1 VINHYKFKFRNF
13 WEHKK
18 PGILDNKFGVTGKYK
33 IKIINKDTGLI
44 ENEEIN
50 NRIMDDVLDE
60 LIKVLQG
67 TATDLEIKYLALGT
81 DNTAITD
88 TDAAL
93 GAEIFRVALT
103 DITKTGTGELTS
115 LAIVLDSEAVDT
127 IEEIGIFA
135 GAAATAAADSGT
147 LVSRIL
153 WTRIKSSSEELQF
166 TRIDT
171 IVRG

>member
-1 VINHYKFKFRNF
+1 MT
-13 WEHKK
+13 KK
-18 PGILDNKFGVTGKYK
+18 LNILNNEVGYFGKYR
-33 IKIINKDTGLI
+33 IKTINKLNGTSS
-44 ENEEIN
+44 EEEIK
-50 NRIMDDVLDE
+50 NRLMDNTLDE
-60 LIKVLQG
+60 LLKVLQG

-81 DNTAITD
+81 DSTAVTD

-103 DITKTGTGELTS
+103 DITKTDTGELTS
-115 LAIVLDSEAVDT
+115 LAIVLDSEAVET

-147 LVSRIL
+147 LVGRIL
-153 WTRIKSSSEELQF
+153 WHRVKSNSEELQF

>member
-1 VINHYKFKFRNF
+1 VT
-13 WEHKK
+13 KK
-18 PGILDNKFGVTGKYK
+18 LNILNNEFGHTGKYR
-33 IKIINKDTGLI
+33 IKTINKLNGTSY
-44 ENEEIN
+44 EEEIK
-50 NRIMDDVLDE
+50 NRLMDNTLDE
-60 LIKVLQG
+60 LLKVLQG

-81 DNTAITD
+81 DSTAITD

-93 GAEIFRVALT
+93 GTEVFRVALT

-115 LAIVLDSEAVDT
+115 LAVVLDSEAVAT
-127 IEEIGIFA
+127 IEEIGLFA
-135 GAAATAAADSGT
+135 GAAASAAADSGT

-153 WTRIKSSSEELQF
+153 WHRVKSNSEELQF